1 MMHYTD
7 IAALAL
13 ALLFAVLHG
22 VHGRWAAIGTL
33 VVVTASLLA
42 MGQTVLMATSIA
54 ILTAHLVQLPTGRGS
69 LHMPEHFEN
78 PTPPA
83 DDNASDEEDDE
94 DDGDAPQKRRT
105 KKTNDDDDDDDDDD
119 EDGVDMFKTMLE
131 SYKSLTPDQVEHM
144 TKDTKDL
151 IETQKSLM
159 ETVKSLAPVV
169 TQGKEMLDT
178 FKDYF
183 GGDTKNMLGQAM
195 KTLGGGRP
203 KKQ

>member
-1 MMHYTD
+1 MRMHYTD

-22 VHGRWAAIGTL
+22 VHGRWTAIGTL
-33 VVVTASLLA
+33 VVVAAVLLA
-42 MGQTVLMATSIA
+42 MGQPVLMATSIA
-54 ILTAHLVQLPTGRGS
+54 ILTAHLVQLPAGRGS
-69 LHMPEHFEN
+69 PVMPEHFANMKDEAKESSAGEDEHDDDDDK
-78 PTPPA
+78 PA
-83 DDNASDEEDDE
+83 EDDEEDDE
-94 DDGDAPQKRRT
+94 
-105 KKTNDDDDDDDDDD
+105 

-183 GGDTKNMLGQAM
+183 GSDTKNMLGQAM
-195 KTLGGGRP
+195 KSLGGGRS
-203 KKQ
+203 KKSKLCTAHR